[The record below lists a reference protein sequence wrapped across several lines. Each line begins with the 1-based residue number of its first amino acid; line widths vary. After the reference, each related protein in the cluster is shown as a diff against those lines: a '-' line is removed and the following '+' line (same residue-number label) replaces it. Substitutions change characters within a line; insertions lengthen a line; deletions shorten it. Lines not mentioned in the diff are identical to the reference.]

1 MKLLDG
7 IETLYYN
14 SKHEISQAWLRH
26 KYPDYID
33 DEYNCGS
40 VKFIW
45 GVTSTDEMCASKA
58 NLYSMNDIDLC
69 YDRDT
74 KLYMVGIETF
84 YTFNS
89 IDSQIKYYQELL
101 DTFTKYMVEN
111 NYETIGS
118 IYACAR
124 IEMYSQIS
132 GDSIEDVY
140 SIFKI
145 YMMGYIKELK
155 EREEKNENK

>member
-14 SKHEISQAWLRH
+14 SKYEIEQAWLRH

-45 GVTSTDEMCASKA
+45 GVTATDEMCATKA
-58 NLYSMNDIDLC
+58 NIYSINDIDLC

-74 KLYMVGIETF
+74 KLYMVGIETIYMF
-84 YTFNS
+84 KNIS
-89 IDSQIKYYQELL
+89 SEIKYYQGLL

-111 NYETIGS
+111 NYNTDGS
-118 IYACAR
+118 IYARASVR
-124 IEMYSQIS
+124 GYIQIS

-145 YMMGYIKELK
+145 YMMGYIKELTERK
-155 EREEKNENK
+155 EKDD

>member
-14 SKHEISQAWLRH
+14 SKYEIEQVWLRH

-45 GVTSTDEMCASKA
+45 GVTSTDEMCTTKA
-58 NLYSMNDIDLC
+58 NIYSMNDIDLC

-74 KLYMVGIETF
+74 KLYMVGIETIYMF
-84 YTFNS
+84 KNIS
-89 IDSQIKYYQELL
+89 SEIKYYQGLL
-101 DTFTKYMVEN
+101 DTFIKYMVDN
-111 NYETIGS
+111 NYNTDGS
-118 IYACAR
+118 IYARASVR
-124 IEMYSQIS
+124 GYIQIK

-145 YMMGYIKELK
+145 YMVGYIKELTG
-155 EREEKNENK
+155 RNETDND